1 MTHTELDQSK
11 LTVIMEGKKI
21 TSPTSFNNKSNF
33 IIKDCDFD
41 FSSEQQKKDSKGTD
55 VSTTMLTLNNCK
67 NGIVLNCHFHNKKPK
82 GLGLKI
88 AGAGTNNVFVD
99 KCEFDNLSYSAGNG
113 GEPMRIGNS
122 QHSGVWFDCT
132 VRNSDFHGLRADV
145 ETISIKSCGNVIEH
159 NHFNDND
166 SNVTVRHGGFATIQ
180 ENDFE
185 GLGGIR
191 VIGPYNKIINNR
203 FKNNKSSGDR
213 APIILAYANV
223 KVDPNFTA
231 VDKPSGKAGQ
241 SHAMYAQVVGCE
253 ISDNVFENCTKEI
266 VYKTGKPLAPKDN
279 KIENNKKGD
288 ADVITPP
295 QPPVDSDEE
304 GEQHEVDPPQPE
316 EVPTPEDSPKTYLC
330 AIDHIEEG
338 KKRVSVYMCAEHA
351 EALAPKLQA
360 IINQTREEVEKAKQA
375 DKDDELING

>member
-11 LTVIMEGKKI
+11 LTVILQGKKI
-21 TSPTSFNNKSNF
+21 TSPTSFSNKSNF

-41 FSSEQQKKDSKGTD
+41 FSSEQQQKDSKGND

-99 KCEFDNLSYSAGNG
+99 NCEFDNLTYSAGNG

-122 QHSGVWFDCT
+122 QHSGIWFDCT
-132 VRNSDFHGLRADV
+132 VRNSNFHDLKADV
-145 ETISIKSCGNVIEH
+145 ETISIKSCGNIIEH
-159 NHFNDND
+159 NHFKDND

-213 APIILAYANV
+213 APIILAYANAR
-223 KVDPNFTA
+223 VDPNFTA
-231 VDKPSGKAGQ
+231 VDKPSGKEGR

-253 ISDNVFENCTKEI
+253 ISGNVFENCIKTI
-266 VYKTGKPLAPKDN
+266 VFRTGKPIAPENN
-279 KIENNKKGD
+279 KIENNKFG
-288 ADVITPP
+288 AIPITE
-295 QPPVDSDEE
+295 PVDSNDG

-316 EVPTPEDSPKTYLC
+316 EENTPEDNPKTYLC
-330 AIDHIEEG
+330 AIDHVEEG

-351 EALAPKLQA
+351 GLLAPLLQKV
-360 IINQTREEVEKAKQA
+360 INEARKEAEAEEQA
-375 DKDDELING
+375 DNNKDNELITGQ